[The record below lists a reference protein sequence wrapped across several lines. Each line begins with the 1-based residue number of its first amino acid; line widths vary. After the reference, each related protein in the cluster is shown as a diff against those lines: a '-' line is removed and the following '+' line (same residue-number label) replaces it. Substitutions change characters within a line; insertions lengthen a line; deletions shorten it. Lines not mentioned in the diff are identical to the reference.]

1 MLHYLVRLEPFTSL
15 HIELQEGKFDWADRQ
30 FYSIATAWDSMMNG
44 SDVKELTPEFFFFP
58 EFLMNMNSFNFGT
71 LQVSMKSLFLYRCK
85 ENISNIFRNSST
97 YQFLITF
104 LCF

>member
-44 SDVKELTPEFFFFP
+44 SDVKELTPEFFIFP

-71 LQVSMKSLFLYRCK
+71 LQVRMKFVFFCWYE
-85 ENISNIFRNSST
+85 ENI
-97 YQFLITF
+97 
-104 LCF
+104 